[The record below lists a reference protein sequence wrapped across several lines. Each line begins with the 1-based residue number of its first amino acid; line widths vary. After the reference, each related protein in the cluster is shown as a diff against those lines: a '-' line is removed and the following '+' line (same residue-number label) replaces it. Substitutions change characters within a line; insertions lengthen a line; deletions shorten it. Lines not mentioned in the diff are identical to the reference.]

1 MVRPSL
7 FVSEGTMEIITN
19 LNGVPLV
26 AKVSS
31 VETERFNQP
40 LYTAEQVERLTNLLN
55 LADHALEEHSFN
67 NIGDVITHTQED
79 RDKVRELIRKELS

>member
-1 MVRPSL
+1 MVKPSL

-19 LNGVPLV
+19 INGVPLV

-40 LYTAEQVERLTNLLN
+40 LYTAQQVKGLMDLLN
-55 LADHALEEHSFN
+55 LADHYLEDHSFN
-67 NIGDVITHTQED
+67 NIGEVVTHTQGD
-79 RDKVRELIRKELS
+79 RDKMRELIRKELS